1 MPTSFEVST
10 PRVVT
15 RGAWFPPPGAPSVR
29 EIRDTSLNWKIAKRM
44 PMMPL
49 TMMNASVAA
58 GEARESD
65 MVADRCASRAEA
77 LEPGAVRAG

>member
-1 MPTSFEVST
+1 
-10 PRVVT
+10 
-15 RGAWFPPPGAPSVR
+15 
-29 EIRDTSLNWKIAKRM
+29 M